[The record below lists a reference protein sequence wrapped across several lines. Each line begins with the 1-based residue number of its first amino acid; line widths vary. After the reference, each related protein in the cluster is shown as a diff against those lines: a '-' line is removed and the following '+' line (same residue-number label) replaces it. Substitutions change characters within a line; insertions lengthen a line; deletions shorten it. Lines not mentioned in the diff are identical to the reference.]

1 MGQKINPTGMR
12 VGITKNWKSSW
23 FMPKDKYG
31 DTVYNDYKLRSYIRE
46 ELKSAGVERIEIKR
60 FLNKVEI
67 EIRVARPGVVI
78 GRGGTQI
85 EQLKK
90 NINKLIDGKVDL
102 KVVEVKDPDI
112 SAKLIADRIVVQLE
126 RRMVP
131 KFIMSKELEKAV
143 NTGKIKGARIWV
155 SGRIKGVEIARTE
168 KTQWGMIPLQTLD
181 ADIDYAFSEAQVPN
195 AGKQGIKVWI
205 CKGKRE

>member
-12 VGITKNWKSSW
+12 VGITKNWKASW
-23 FMPKDKYG
+23 YMPKDKYG

-46 ELKSAGVERIEIKR
+46 ELKSAGVESVEIKR
-60 FLNKVEI
+60 FLSKVEI

-112 SAKLIADRIVVQLE
+112 SAKLIADRIVAQLE
-126 RRMVP
+126 RRIVP

-195 AGKQGIKVWI
+195 AGKQGVKVWI
-205 CKGKRE
+205 YKEKRE